1 MIMKLELKRIAKR
14 DTYTIG
20 KLYIDGVYFC
30 DTIEDKDRGLKQS
43 MSLNEIKQIKVK
55 HQTAIPTG
63 TYEITLHVVSPK
75 YSQKPWYVNLCGAKM
90 PRLLNIPGYDGV
102 LIHPGNSAADSSGCL
117 VVGKNTV
124 VGKVT
129 DSRTTFKN
137 LYAKLKVASDKG
149 ERITI
154 TIK

>member
-1 MIMKLELKRIAKR
+1 MELTLKRIAKR

-20 KLYIDGVYFC
+20 KLYINGEYFC

-43 MSLNEIKQIKVK
+43 MSLAEIKQKKIK

-63 TYEITLHVVSPK
+63 TYKVTLNVISPK
-75 YSQKPWYVNLCGAKM
+75 YSSKPWYVNLCGAKM

-102 LIHPGNSAADSSGCL
+102 LIHPGNTANDTSGCL

-129 DSRTTFKN
+129 ESRVVFKA
-137 LYAKLKVASDKG
+137 LYAKLKAANDKG
-149 ERITI
+149 DGITI
-154 TIK
+154 TIQ

>member
-1 MIMKLELKRIAKR
+1 MKLTLNRIAKR

-20 KLYIDGVYFC
+20 KLYIDGEYFC
-30 DTIEDKDRGLKQS
+30 DTIEDKDRGLKQT
-43 MSLNEIKQIKVK
+43 MSLAEIKQKKIK

-63 TYEITLHVVSPK
+63 TYEITLNVVSPK
-75 YSQKPWYVNLCGAKM
+75 YSGKPWYVNLCGAKM

-102 LIHPGNSAADSSGCL
+102 LIHPGNTANDTSGCL
-117 VVGKNTV
+117 IVGKNTV

-129 DSRTTFKN
+129 ESRVVFKN
-137 LYAKLKVASDKG
+137 LYAKLKAAATKG

-154 TIK
+154 TIQ

>member
-1 MIMKLELKRIAKR
+1 MKLTLNRIAKR

-20 KLYIDGVYFC
+20 KLYIDGEYFC
-30 DTIEDKDRGLKQS
+30 DTIEDKDRGLKQT
-43 MSLNEIKQIKVK
+43 MSLAEIKQKKIK

-63 TYEITLHVVSPK
+63 TYEITLNVVSPK
-75 YSQKPWYVNLCGAKM
+75 YSGKPWYVNLCGAKM

-102 LIHPGNSAADSSGCL
+102 LIHPGNTANDTSGCL
-117 VVGKNTV
+117 IVGKNTV

-129 DSRTTFKN
+129 ESRVVFKG
-137 LYAKLKVASDKG
+137 LYAKLKAAAVKG

-154 TIK
+154 TIQ

>member
-55 HQTAIPTG
+55 HQTAIPIG